1 MANGLPIDI
10 DTFRNLNSE
19 DAKLDALF
27 DVLVCMHQAGY
38 ECAPDREKRLTACES
53 RFKQLE
59 HRKWLDRGVA
69 GVGGVIGGILSALGL
84 KVDL

>member
-1 MANGLPIDI
+1 MGNGLPIDI

-38 ECAPDREKRLTACES
+38 ECGPDREKRLRACED
-53 RFKQLE
+53 RFQKLE
-59 HRKWLDRGVA
+59 HRKWFDRGIA
-69 GVGGVIGGILSALGL
+69 GIGGVIGGILAGLGI
-84 KVDL
+84 KIN